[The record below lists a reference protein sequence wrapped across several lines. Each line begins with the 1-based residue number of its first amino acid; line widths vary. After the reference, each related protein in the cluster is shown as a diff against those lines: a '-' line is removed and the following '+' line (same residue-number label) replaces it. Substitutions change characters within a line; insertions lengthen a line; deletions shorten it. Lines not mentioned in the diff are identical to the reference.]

1 MVADADGG
9 EAPPTDALNRA
20 EVWSGP
26 IPPPAVLE
34 SFERALPGL
43 AREIVDEFRTEAR
56 HRREIEARAS
66 RTEAASELLGKA
78 MALIFAGGC
87 FGVTVYAVAHDAN
100 WVAGV
105 IGGGIIVSGIAAFL
119 GRGRAD

>member
-1 MVADADGG
+1 MADADGVEPQSADPVG
-9 EAPPTDALNRA
+9 RA

-34 SFERALPGL
+34 SFERAMPGL
-43 AREIVDEFRTEAR
+43 AREIVDEFRAEAK
-56 HRREIEARAS
+56 HRRDIEARAS

-78 MALIFAGGC
+78 MALLFACGC
-87 FGVTVYAVAHDAN
+87 FGVTVYAVAHDAD

-105 IGGGIIVSGIAAFL
+105 IGGGTIVSGIAAFL
-119 GRGRAD
+119 SRSRTD